1 MIDNIFKISVIVCA
15 VFFIIKLL
23 LNIGFWISLNILINT
38 IKKQTKNIS
47 NSSEKLLANLEQ
59 ISEDI
64 SSVTTL
70 INQKK
75 VKVKKQKQTI
85 KDIKKKLEERKKDSK
100 N

>member
-23 LNIGFWISLNILINT
+23 LNIGFWISLNMLINT

-85 KDIKKKLEERKKDSK
+85 KDIKKRLEERKKDSK
-100 N
+100 S